1 MPLPSRVLQYSKRVG
16 SGKEE
21 EEEEEVEVELNIR
34 GGKSK
39 GPWELALCF

>member
-21 EEEEEVEVELNIR
+21 EEEEEVEVEEKEKEEGI
-34 GGKSK
+34 
-39 GPWELALCF
+39 LCLGVP

>member
-21 EEEEEVEVELNIR
+21 EEEEEVEVEE
-34 GGKSK
+34 K
-39 GPWELALCF
+39 GWHKYEILHVKHFTH